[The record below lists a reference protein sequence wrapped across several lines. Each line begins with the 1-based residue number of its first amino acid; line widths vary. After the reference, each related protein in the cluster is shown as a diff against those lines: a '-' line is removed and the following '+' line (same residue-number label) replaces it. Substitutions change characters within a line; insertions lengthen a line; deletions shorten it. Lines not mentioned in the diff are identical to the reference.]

1 MSNFRHNFPKQ
12 ARKLHVGET
21 PEDKEYKKTLKK
33 KVCVCVVGGHLTWRG
48 VSNISTKGQVYEFR
62 KESQ

>member
-1 MSNFRHNFPKQ
+1 MSNFRHNFPEQ

-33 KVCVCVVGGHLTWRG
+33 KVCVWLGVICLGGG